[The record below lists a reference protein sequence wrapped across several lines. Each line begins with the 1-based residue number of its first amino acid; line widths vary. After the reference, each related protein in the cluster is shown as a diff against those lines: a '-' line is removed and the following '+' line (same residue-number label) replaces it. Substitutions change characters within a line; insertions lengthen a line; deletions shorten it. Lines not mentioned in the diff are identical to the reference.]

1 MARDRNALEQEV
13 RTWIGDDPDPQTQS
27 ELTKLLEN
35 QDWSALEERFN
46 GPLDF
51 GTAGLRGLV
60 GGGPSRMNRVTVA
73 QASAALARQLMAD
86 VVDAAQRGVVVARDG
101 RNMSPEFAEVTA
113 EVLLGY
119 GLNVYFMD
127 GPTPTPIAAFA
138 GRKLNT
144 AATVVVTASHN
155 PPAYNGYKVYSH
167 QHHQIVSPQD
177 TRIRSERTKLGR
189 PASLSRLTLSEG
201 REQGMLRLVP
211 ESVLD
216 AYFAEIDT
224 QCMGANPP
232 EAQVRIVTTA
242 LHGVGHPYVERALKQ
257 RGFRELFP
265 VIEQSVPDGAFP
277 TVVFP
282 NPEEDGALDLAMV
295 LGRKVDADLL
305 IANDPDTDRLACG
318 IFHADGVRLFSGNE
332 MGVLLADWLL
342 SQARAQG
349 TLPTRSAVL
358 STIVSTQMLDAVGT
372 EYGAEC
378 HRTLT
383 GFKFIWER
391 ALSLAQDGID
401 FRFGFEEALGYCVGK
416 AVRDKDGI
424 SAALVAVELA
434 AHLKSR
440 GQTLLDRLEE
450 LWARHGF
457 YATGQVATT
466 MEGLAGR
473 ETIERIMSRLRV
485 DAIEMIAGSR
495 VAAFVDLEKGAG
507 TLGPANVLQWDLDDG
522 SRVIFRPSGT
532 EPKLKAYLETRSAVG
547 RVGLDEARRQA
558 TQRLSELRAWVTQTV
573 EILGSS

>member
-13 RTWIGDDPDPQTQS
+13 RTWIENDPDPETQS
-27 ELTKLLEN
+27 ELTQLLEN
-35 QDWSALEERFN
+35 QDWTALEERFN
-46 GPLDF
+46 GPLEF

-60 GGGPSRMNRVTVA
+60 GGGPSRMNRLTVA

-101 RNMSPEFAEVTA
+101 RNMSPEFAKVTA
-113 EVLLGY
+113 EVFLGY

-127 GPTPTPIAAFA
+127 EPTPTPIAAFA

-155 PPAYNGYKVYSH
+155 PPAYNGYKVYSE

-177 TRIRSERTKLGR
+177 GRIRIERKRLGSPR
-189 PASLSRLTLSEG
+189 SLARLELSEG
-201 REQGMLRLVP
+201 RAQGMLRVVP

-216 AYFAEIDT
+216 AYFTEIDA
-224 QCMGANPP
+224 QCMGTNPP

-242 LHGVGHPYVERALKQ
+242 LHGVGHQYVERALQQ

-265 VIEQSVPDGAFP
+265 VLEQSLPDGAFP

-282 NPEEDGALDLAMV
+282 NPEEDGALDLAMA
-295 LGRKVDADLL
+295 LGRKVGADLL

-318 IFHADGVRLFSGNE
+318 IFLEDSVRLFSGNE
-332 MGVLLADWLL
+332 LGVLLADWLL
-342 SQARAQG
+342 SQARAHG
-349 TLPTRSAVL
+349 TLPRRSAVL

-424 SAALVAVELA
+424 SAALIAAELT
-434 AHLKSR
+434 AHLKAR
-440 GQTLLDRLEE
+440 GLTLLDRLEE
-450 LWARHGF
+450 LWGRHGF
-457 YATGQVATT
+457 YATSQVATT

-473 ETIERIMSRLRV
+473 ETIERIMNRLRSDSTDV
-485 DAIEMIAGSR
+485 IAGSR
-495 VAAFVDLEKGAG
+495 VVTFVDLEKGAG

-532 EPKLKAYLETRSAVG
+532 EPKLKAYLETRSDVD
-547 RVGLDEARRQA
+547 RVGLNEARLQA
-558 TQRLSELRAWVTQTV
+558 TQRLSELRTWVTQTV
-573 EILGSS
+573 ETFGSS